1 MALTKY
7 NFNSFDVTPVASNAF
22 AFDGDADGLAT
33 AASGS
38 LNLIKTQTAS
48 SSASISFIHGT
59 SDVVFDGTYDT
70 YMFKFISIHPQTDSK
85 HFSFNA
91 TTDGTNFNVTK
102 TSSAFGPQHDE
113 SDSDAN
119 LNYRTGNDLQQS
131 TADQRLASEVGA
143 DGDQSLSGSLFF
155 FSPSS
160 TVFVKHFMSN
170 TNSGFGPNYSNQ
182 EFTGGYCN
190 TTSAITG
197 LKFLFNSGNIDAGT
211 IKMYGIKKS

>member
-7 NFNSFDVTPVASNAF
+7 NYNSFDVTPVASNAF
-22 AFDGDADGLAT
+22 AFNSTPNGLTT
-33 AASGS
+33 AAAGAMT
-38 LNLIKTQTAS
+38 LIKTQTAS

-119 LNYRTGNDLQQS
+119 LNYRTGNDLAQS

-143 DGDQSLSGSLFF
+143 DNDQSLSGSLFF
-155 FSPSS
+155 FSPAN
-160 TVFVKHFMSN
+160 TTFVKHFMSN

-211 IKMYGIKKS
+211 IKLYGITK